1 MGAWG
6 EGPFDNDTALDWTDD
21 LKARKALI
29 GDITKGLNK
38 RDPNKNRAAAEL
50 IVLGYKA
57 KILDE
62 HDVVPLILKAVPRLD
77 RILMDK
83 EWVGTWKSSTKIK
96 RSLQRQIR
104 QLEFL
109 AKEL

>member
-6 EGPFDNDTALDWTDD
+6 EGPLDNDTALDWISD

-38 RDPNKNRAAAEL
+38 RDPDKNRAAAEL

-57 KILDE
+57 KILDNE
-62 HDVVPLILKAVPRLD
+62 DAASLIPRAIKQLN

-83 EWVGTWKSSTKIK
+83 VWVGVWKSPTKIK

-104 QLEFL
+104 RLERL
-109 AKEL
+109 AKDL